1 MWQQLS
7 LRARIYV
14 LLVALLILSLAGGGS
29 TIWYTYHIRGHLVAI
44 LDTHIDAY
52 RNAEALEIALVNQKG
67 FVTYY
72 FMDHDPDWLR
82 QLGEHRQ
89 IFLQHLEK
97 ARSGAVDGEQR
108 RIIDQIDSQY
118 KRYIDTKNRVIELYK
133 NGETAAGATLH
144 VQTRQRFFDL
154 IQLCED
160 FKTIHTTQLAETQRQ
175 SLVKAQQL
183 RIVAVTGIGT
193 SILFIL
199 MLVLVLI
206 QEILRPLDRLAK
218 ETSRSGQLQPTAD
231 VVKNLR
237 QSVHGLM
244 EDISTIH
251 SELEKSQEHLAQA
264 EKMALV
270 GRLAA
275 GMAHSIR
282 NPFTSVQMRLFSLR
296 RTLALDPTQKEDL
309 DVISAE
315 IRHIDTIVQ
324 NFLEFAR
331 PPRLQVQ
338 RTSSA
343 AVVDSALQLLEHRLN
358 SYHVSVAVERAAD
371 LPEITADPEQLK
383 EVLVNLIVNACEA
396 MTDGG
401 HVVVSE
407 QRQDDEVIGP
417 AVCISVRDNGP
428 GIEPGLQ
435 AKVFQPFFT
444 TKEEGTGL
452 GLSIVE
458 RIINEH
464 GGRVVLES
472 AAGQGT
478 RFNLVLPVK

>member
-1 MWQQLS
+1 MWQQLR
-7 LRARIYV
+7 LRTRIYI
-14 LLVALLILSLAGGGS
+14 LLAALLMVSLAGGGS
-29 TIWYTYHIRGHLVAI
+29 TIWYTYHIQDHLVAI
-44 LDTHIDAY
+44 LDTHISAY
-52 RNAEALEIALVNQKG
+52 RDAETLEIALVNQKG

-72 FMDHDPDWLR
+72 FMDRDPDWLR

-89 IFLQHLEK
+89 IFLQRLEK
-97 ARSGAVDGEQR
+97 VRRAATDPEQR
-108 RIIDQIDSQY
+108 RIIDQIDNQY
-118 KRYIDTKNRVIELYK
+118 KRYVEAKNQAIDLYK
-133 NGETAAGATLH
+133 KGETTVGTALH
-144 VQTRQRFFDL
+144 SQARQRFDDL
-154 IQLCED
+154 LHLCEA
-160 FKTIHTTQLAETQRQ
+160 FKNIHTGLLAETQGL

-183 RIVAVTGIGT
+183 RIVAMTGLGT
-193 SILFIL
+193 SVLFSL
-199 MLVLVLI
+199 MLALVLI
-206 QEILRPLDRLAK
+206 QEILRPLDRLAR
-218 ETSRSGQLQPTAD
+218 ETSPAGQSLPTAD
-231 VVKNLR
+231 VVKTLR

-244 EDISTIH
+244 QDINTIH
-251 SELEKSQEHLAQA
+251 SELEKSQEHLVQA

-296 RTLALDPTQKEDL
+296 RTLELDHTQKEDL
-309 DVISAE
+309 DVISTE

-338 RTSSA
+338 RTSSSA
-343 AVVDSALQLLEHRLN
+343 IVDSALQLLEHRLN
-358 SYHVSVAVERAAD
+358 SYHVAVAVDRGVE

-401 HVVVSE
+401 HIVVAE
-407 QRQDDEVIGP
+407 RQGNDELIGP
-417 AVCISVRDNGP
+417 AVFIDVRDNGP
-428 GIEPGLQ
+428 GIETDLQ
-435 AKVFQPFFT
+435 ARVFHPFFT

-458 RIINEH
+458 RILAEH
-464 GGRVVLES
+464 GGRVLLES
-472 AAGQGT
+472 EVGKGA
-478 RFNLVLPVK
+478 RFTLVLPVK

>member
-7 LRARIYV
+7 SRTRIFILLAV
-14 LLVALLILSLAGGGS
+14 LLLISFAGGGS
-29 TIWYTYHIRGHLVAI
+29 TIWYTYHIQHHLMAI
-44 LDTHIDAY
+44 LDSHINAY
-52 RNAEALEIALVNQKG
+52 RDAEALEIALVNQKG

-72 FMDHDPDWLR
+72 FMDHNPDWLR

-89 IFLQHLEK
+89 IFFQRLEK
-97 ARSGAVDGEQR
+97 VRDRAADGEQR
-108 RIIDQIDSQY
+108 RIIEQIDTQFQ
-118 KRYIDTKNRVIELYK
+118 RYVDSKNRAIEYFK
-133 NGETAAGATLH
+133 NDEKEAGAALH
-144 VQTRQRFFDL
+144 AQARQRFFDL
-154 IQLCED
+154 LNLCEA
-160 FKTIHTTQLAETQRQ
+160 FKGIHTHLLAETQNQ
-175 SLVKAQQL
+175 SMVKAQQL
-183 RIVAVTGIGT
+183 RIVTVTGIG
-193 SILFIL
+193 SAALFSL
-199 MLVLVLI
+199 MLVIVLV
-206 QEILRPLDRLAK
+206 QEILRPLDRLAR
-218 ETSRSGQLQPTAD
+218 EATPTGQLQPTTD
-231 VVKNLR
+231 VVKTLR

-251 SELEKSQEHLAQA
+251 SELEKSQEHLLQA

-270 GRLAA
+270 GSLAA

-296 RTLALDPTQKEDL
+296 RTLDLDQTQKEDL
-309 DVISAE
+309 DVISDE

-338 RTSSA
+338 RTSSS

-358 SYHVSVAVERAAD
+358 SYHVSVAVERSPD

-383 EVLVNLIVNACEA
+383 EVLVNLMVNACEA

-401 HVVVSE
+401 HIIISE
-407 QRQDDEVIGP
+407 RQGRDDVIGP
-417 AVCISVRDNGP
+417 AVFIAVRDNGP
-428 GIEPGLQ
+428 GIEAGIQ

-458 RIINEH
+458 RIVSEH
-464 GGRVVLES
+464 GGRMLLES
-472 AAGQGT
+472 KVGT
-478 RFNLVLPVK
+478 GTQFTLVMPIK